1 MQEARAEPIP
11 NYAVFT
17 NSHSQFVGMC
27 VPSLEYAQ
35 ECARVNKI
43 KLYSYNGRKVN
54 VMAKKESTL
63 EVTGVRVYPV
73 KASKKSNLLANVQIE
88 LNDEFV
94 VTGLKVLDS
103 KNGEFV
109 VFPSEKWKDDEY
121 HDIAF
126 PITKE
131 AREMICDA
139 VLDAYHEKLEG
150 DEEEDEEEEPKT
162 GKKTSR
168 RR

>member
-17 NSHSQFVGMC
+17 NSHSQFVGIC

-35 ECARVNKI
+35 ECARVNKV
-43 KLYSYNGRKVN
+43 KLYSYNGERVII
-54 VMAKKESTL
+54 MAKNAKKSTL
-63 EVTGVRVYPV
+63 EVTGVRVYLRKP
-73 KASKKSNLLANVQIE
+73 SKKSNLLASAQIE

-94 VTGLKVLDS
+94 VTGLKVLDG
-103 KNGEFV
+103 KKDEFV
-109 VFPSEKWKDDEY
+109 VFPAEQWKDEEY

-131 AREMICDA
+131 AREMICNA
-139 VLDAYHEKLEG
+139 VLDAYHEELEG
-150 DEEEDEEEEPKT
+150 DEEEDEEEESR
-162 GKKTSR
+162 KKTSR

>member
-11 NYAVFT
+11 DYAVFT
-17 NSHSQFVGMC
+17 NSHSQFVGIC

-35 ECARVNKI
+35 ECARVNKV
-43 KLYSYNGRKVN
+43 KLYSYNGERAK

-139 VLDAYHEKLEG
+139 VLDAYNGKLEG
-150 DEEEDEEEEPKT
+150 DEEEDEEEEPKS
-162 GKKTSR
+162 GKKASR